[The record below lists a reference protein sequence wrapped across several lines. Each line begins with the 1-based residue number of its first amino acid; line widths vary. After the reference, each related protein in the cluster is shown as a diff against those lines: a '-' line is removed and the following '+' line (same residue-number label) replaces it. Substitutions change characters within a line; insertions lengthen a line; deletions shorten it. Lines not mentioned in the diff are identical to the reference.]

1 VNVRRVAALA
11 AVYLAFAMPVAMLGV
26 AWPEIREVLGRGSG
40 ELGILAGGYG
50 LGRLSAA
57 PSSGPLLRRLS
68 FGHAMLASTAVLAA
82 LTAWVATGPIWP
94 VLVVAVAGVGVAS
107 GALESLGSRF
117 MAVSASTRS
126 AGVLAGSYGVGAT
139 IGPALVVVLD
149 GRWQLAYGLSAL
161 VTLAAGV
168 MFLGPKAP
176 ARVSRD
182 AKFLAPSLRWPD
194 ALSAVQTSGPATQTP
209 VSSHGSRTA
218 VMVSLSLFAV
228 FVGIEVTA
236 GQWTATFLEQARDLD
251 RQLAGVAASGFWA
264 GLTLGR
270 MLMGAVAVAR
280 RALLVLAALLVPAL
294 VAVAVGPRSLAPV
307 FVVAAGV
314 LLAPMFPALMAATRE
329 RVGAAR
335 AGQVSGWQLLAGN
348 AGATGFP
355 ALTGLAVSLTSPA
368 APAVILALMSVAGLL
383 LLIPAAR
390 SRMPATVEG

>member
-1 VNVRRVAALA
+1 LNVRRVAALA

-94 VLVVAVAGVGVAS
+94 VLVIAVAGVGVAS

-139 IGPALVVVLD
+139 IGPALVVALD

-168 MFLGPKAP
+168 
-176 ARVSRD
+176 V
-182 AKFLAPSLRWPD
+182 FLAPSLRWPD
-194 ALSAVQTSGPATQTP
+194 ALSVVRTSGPPTHVP
-209 VSSHGSRTA
+209 VSSHGSRIA
-218 VMVSLSLFAV
+218 VVVSLSLFAV

-236 GQWTATFLEQARDLD
+236 GQWTATFLEQARGLD

-390 SRMPATVEG
+390 SRMPATVES